1 MIVIGYDDHVRCLAI
16 ATLSLVISTV
26 SALAKP
32 ASSPTVQQRLAAAA
46 DDPALADVL
55 AARLL
60 PAQVARALRGRDDTA
75 LRGALAVAGKLPEGL
90 AVLPELMTLAASPSA
105 HADAALAVA
114 ARLVKRSLEDP
125 AELIRLAPGSDERDA
140 FIVAVIGLAQR
151 SELPAARRA
160 AALELTTTLLATGS
174 DAERTLLRVVQ
185 GGLFGDREPLLR
197 RAAAELADAGDAALL
212 PRLTAALADGDDAV
226 ALAAALQLCRSQPR
240 DLGEPATVRVRAAVL
255 DPARPVSEM
264 LGLMP
269 CLRAHASAEDA
280 VALKSLRKHRS
291 PSVKRLA
298 AALAFKAR

>member
-1 MIVIGYDDHVRCLAI
+1 MRCVAI
-16 ATLSLVISTV
+16 TALLLVISTV
-26 SALAKP
+26 SAFARAPSSP
-32 ASSPTVQQRLAAAA
+32 ASRLAAAA

-60 PAQVARALRGRDDTA
+60 PAQVARALRGRDDAT
-75 LRGALAVAGKLPEGL
+75 LRGALAVAAQLPEGL
-90 AVLPELMTLAASPSA
+90 AVLPELVTLAAGKSA
-105 HADAALAVA
+105 HADAALTVA

-125 AELIRLAPGSDERDA
+125 SERIRLAPGSDERDA

-185 GGLFGDREPLLR
+185 GGLLADREPLLR
-197 RAAAELADAGDAALL
+197 RAAAELADADDAALL
-212 PRLTAALADGDDAV
+212 PRLTAALADSDDTV

-240 DLGEPATVRVRAAVL
+240 DLGEPASARVRAAVL

-280 VALKSLRKHRS
+280 VALRSLRKHRS

-298 AALAFKAR
+298 AALAFKAK